1 MEEMAGVKRATAGCM
16 TGGLPPGP
24 SIEQFAW
31 KLMAKCKLTRHEND
45 IQQAEQDERPTRDTT
60 KKKKRK
66 PTA

>member
-1 MEEMAGVKRATAGCM
+1 
-16 TGGLPPGP
+16 
-24 SIEQFAW
+24 
-31 KLMAKCKLTRHEND
+31 MAKCKLTRHEND